1 MVPRSKMPGSH
12 VIVKAEGKKVPEN
25 TLLEAALL
33 AAYYSKGKDSNQV
46 PVDYTE
52 RKNVKKPKD
61 AKTGMVIYENFK
73 TIFVAPD
80 KERINKI
87 KRVED

>member
-1 MVPRSKMPGSH
+1 
-12 VIVKAEGKKVPEN
+12 
-25 TLLEAALL
+25 
-33 AAYYSKGKDSNQV
+33 
-46 PVDYTE
+46 
-52 RKNVKKPKD
+52 
-61 AKTGMVIYENFK
+61 MVIYENFK